1 MLFPKKVKHRKWQT
15 FRKNPAK
22 IGVAHRG
29 TQLSFG
35 SYGIKSLDHAR
46 ITSRQIEAARKIISR
61 QIGKTGKIWIRIFPD
76 MPVTAKPP
84 EVKLGGGKGD
94 VDGFCTP
101 VEPGRVLFEIDNVS
115 HDLAQEALRKG
126 ATKLPVSTK
135 FVVRE

>member
-1 MLFPKKVKHRKWQT
+1 MLFPKKVKHRKWQK

-22 IGVAHRG
+22 RSLAQRG
-29 TQLSFG
+29 TELSFG
-35 SYGIKSLDHAR
+35 SYGIKGLDHER

-94 VDGFCTP
+94 VDGFCAE
-101 VEPGRVLFEIDNVS
+101 VAPGRMLFEIDNVP

-126 ATKLPVSTK
+126 ATKLPVKTK
-135 FVVRE
+135 FVARG